1 MEESDTKKI
10 HSEMIIEVMGTPKE
24 HVVETLEAIVE
35 QLKKENG
42 VVVVSSKTHE
52 PVKAKDLEGIYT
64 TFSEIEIR
72 TNDIFELSLL
82 MFKYMPSHVEVIS
95 PENVNVKNDF
105 LNTLLNEIV
114 RRLHGYDNL
123 ARIFEVERSK
133 LLEEIEKLKKEK

>member
-1 MEESDTKKI
+1 
-10 HSEMIIEVMGTPKE
+10 
-24 HVVETLEAIVE
+24 
-35 QLKKENG
+35 
-42 VVVVSSKTHE
+42 
-52 PVKAKDLEGIYT
+52 
-64 TFSEIEIR
+64 
-72 TNDIFELSLL
+72 
-82 MFKYMPSHVEVIS
+82 MPSHVEVIS